1 MTIMLN
7 SETLE
12 ELKKNKTIILKKK
25 FQKNSLDYNF
35 YINPNIGI
43 KLYNPKV
50 IDVSDNYIVFEYN
63 KKNALN
69 LFILLKNIN
78 EYIIDLYKKSDSYE
92 LKTLYNL
99 FMDKEDTFTI
109 RCYLPKSKY
118 KYNIYHYEN
127 NNQTNFNLPRKGRIY
142 SEVFIDIRNI
152 WIKNNKVGFNLELK
166 ETKNLF

>member
-1 MTIMLN
+1 MTIILN
-7 SETLE
+7 SDILDD
-12 ELKKNKTIILKKK
+12 LKMNKTIILKKK

-43 KLYNPKV
+43 KLYNAKV
-50 IDVSDNYIVFEYN
+50 IDVSQNYIVFEYN

-69 LFILLKNIN
+69 LFILLKNIS
-78 EYIIDLYKKSDSYE
+78 EYILNLYKNSDSYE

-99 FMDKEDTFTI
+99 YMDKEDTFTV

-127 NNQTNFNLPRKGRIY
+127 NNQTNFNLPRKGALY
-142 SEVFIDIRNI
+142 NEVLIDIRNI